1 MNAVMKVIVAGG
13 TRGIG
18 RAIADAFL
26 NDGHTTCVIGRNAPL
41 DNPGHLFVESDYSQ
55 GGQVAASITAAAE
68 LLSGCDVLIH
78 SVGTNIR
85 KAAID
90 YSCAEFDH
98 ILGVNLLSA
107 WDAAIAAYPYL
118 NASPT
123 ASVVFI
129 GSVASTVYVG
139 SGVPYAMTK
148 AAMDQMTRG
157 LAVEWAEQGITVNTV
172 QPWYTQTDLAAPVL
186 NDPARLAV
194 ILAATPNKR
203 IASPADIAGITVF
216 LTSPAARHITGTTIP
231 VDGGF
236 LAKGL

>member
-1 MNAVMKVIVAGG
+1 MKVIVAGG

-18 RAIADAFL
+18 RAIADVFL
-26 NDGHTTCVIGRNAPL
+26 ADGHQTCVIGRNAPL
-41 DNPGHLFVESDYSQ
+41 DNLGHAYVSADFSQ
-55 GGQVAASITAAAE
+55 GGQVADSIRAAADV
-68 LLSGCDVLIH
+68 LSGCDVLIH

-107 WDAAIAAYPYL
+107 WDAAMAAYPFL
-118 NASPT
+118 EASPD

-129 GSVASTVYVG
+129 GSVASKVYVG

-157 LAVEWAEQGITVNTV
+157 LAVEWAGKDITVNTV

-186 NDPARLAV
+186 NDPARLEV
-194 ILAATPNKR
+194 ILGATPNKR

>member
-1 MNAVMKVIVAGG
+1 MKVIVAGG

-26 NDGHTTCVIGRNAPL
+26 DADHSTCVIGRNAPL
-41 DNPGHLFVESDYSQ
+41 DNPGHLFVEADFSK
-55 GGQVAASITAAAE
+55 GGQVANAISAAADA
-68 LLSGCDVLIH
+68 LSGCDVLIH

-98 ILGVNLLSA
+98 ILGVNLISA
-107 WDAAIAAYPYL
+107 WDSVIAAYPFL
-118 NASPT
+118 LQSQA

-129 GSVASTVYVG
+129 GSVASKVYVG

-157 LAVEWAEQGITVNTV
+157 LAVEWAESGITVNTV
-172 QPWYTQTDLAAPVL
+172 QPWYTHTDLAAPVL
-186 NDPARLAV
+186 NDPARLEV
-194 ILAATPNKR
+194 ILGATPNKR
-203 IASPADIAGITVF
+203 IASPTDIAGIAVF

-236 LAKGL
+236 LAKGM

>member
-1 MNAVMKVIVAGG
+1 MKVIVAGG

-26 NDGHTTCVIGRNAPL
+26 ADGHQTCVIGRNAPL
-41 DNPGHLFVESDYSQ
+41 DNPGHAYVVANFSK
-55 GGQVAASITAAAE
+55 GGEVADSIRAAADV
-68 LLSGCDVLIH
+68 LSGCDVLIH

-107 WDAAIAAYPYL
+107 WDAAIAAYPFL
-118 NASPT
+118 TASQC

-129 GSVASTVYVG
+129 GSVASKVYVG

-157 LAVEWAEQGITVNTV
+157 LAVEWASKDITVNTV

-186 NDPARLAV
+186 NDSARLEV
-194 ILAATPNKR
+194 ILGATPNKR

>member
-1 MNAVMKVIVAGG
+1 MKVIVAGG

-26 NDGHTTCVIGRNAPL
+26 DAGHSTCIIGRNAPL
-41 DNPGHLFVESDYSQ
+41 DNPGHLY
-55 GGQVAASITAAAE
+55 VAADFSKGIQVKAAITNAAG
-68 LLSGCDVLIH
+68 LLSGCDVFIH

-98 ILGVNLLSA
+98 IFGVNLISA
-107 WDAAIAAYPYL
+107 WDTVIAAHPFL
-118 NASPT
+118 LQSQT

-129 GSVASTVYVG
+129 GSVASKVYVG
-139 SGVPYAMTK
+139 SGIPYAMTK

-157 LAVEWAEQGITVNTV
+157 LAVEWAESGITVNTV
-172 QPWYTQTDLAAPVL
+172 QPWYTQTELAAPVL
-186 NDPARLAV
+186 NDPARLAT
-194 ILAATPNKR
+194 ILGATPNKR
-203 IASPADIAGITVF
+203 VASPEDIAGIAVF
-216 LTSPAARHITGTTIP
+216 LASPAARHITGTTIP

>member
-1 MNAVMKVIVAGG
+1 MKVIVAGG

-26 NDGHTTCVIGRNAPL
+26 ADGHQTCVIGRNAPL
-41 DNPGHLFVESDYSQ
+41 DNPGHANVIADFSK
-55 GGQVAASITAAAE
+55 GGEVADSIRAAADV
-68 LLSGCDVLIH
+68 LSGCDVLIH

-107 WDAAIAAYPYL
+107 WDAAIAAYPFL
-118 NASPT
+118 TASQC

-129 GSVASTVYVG
+129 GSVASKVYVG

-157 LAVEWAEQGITVNTV
+157 LAVEWASKDITVNTV

-186 NDPARLAV
+186 NDPARLEV
-194 ILAATPNKR
+194 ILGATPNKR

>member
-1 MNAVMKVIVAGG
+1 MNAAMKVIVAGG

-26 NDGHTTCVIGRNAPL
+26 HGGHTTCVIGRQAPL
-41 DNPGHLFVESDYSQ
+41 DNPGHLFVEADFSQ
-55 GGQVAASITAAAE
+55 GGQVAASITTAAE
-68 LLSGCDVLIH
+68 LLCGCDVLVH

-129 GSVASTVYVG
+129 GSVASKVYVG

-157 LAVEWAEQGITVNTV
+157 LAVEWAEGGITVNTV

-203 IASPADIAGITVF
+203 IAAPEDIAGIALF
-216 LTSPAARHITGTTIP
+216 LASPAARHITGTMIP

>member
-1 MNAVMKVIVAGG
+1 MKVIVAGG

-26 NDGHTTCVIGRNAPL
+26 DGGHSTCVIGRNAPL
-41 DNPGHLFVESDYSQ
+41 DNPGHLYVAADFSK
-55 GGQVAASITAAAE
+55 GGQVADAITAAAD
-68 LLSGCDVLIH
+68 LICGCDVLIH

-107 WDAAIAAYPYL
+107 WDSVISAYPYL
-118 NASPT
+118 RASSE

-129 GSVASTVYVG
+129 GSVASKVYVG

-157 LAVEWAEQGITVNTV
+157 LAVEWAESGITVNTV

-186 NDPARLAV
+186 NDPVRLEV
-194 ILAATPNKR
+194 ILGATPNKR
-203 IASPADIAGITVF
+203 IASPTDIAGIAVF

>member
-1 MNAVMKVIVAGG
+1 MKVIVAGG

-18 RAIADAFL
+18 RAIADAYFA
-26 NDGHTTCVIGRNAPL
+26 DGHQTCVIGRSAPL
-41 DNPGHLFVESDYSQ
+41 NNPGHAYVAADFSK
-55 GGQVAASITAAAE
+55 GGQVADAIAAAADA
-68 LLSGCDVLIH
+68 LSGCDVLIH

-107 WDAAIAAYPYL
+107 WDAAMAAYPYL
-118 NASPT
+118 EASPD

-129 GSVASTVYVG
+129 GSVASKVYVG

-157 LAVEWAEQGITVNTV
+157 LAVEWAQSGITVNTV

-186 NDPARLAV
+186 NDPARLEV
-194 ILAATPNKR
+194 ILRATPNNR
-203 IASPADIAGITVF
+203 IASPTDIAGITLF
-216 LTSPAARHITGTTIP
+216 LTSPSARHITGTTIP

>member
-1 MNAVMKVIVAGG
+1 MKVIVAGG

-18 RAIADAFL
+18 RALADAYFA
-26 NDGHTTCVIGRNAPL
+26 DGHQTCIIGRSAPL
-41 DNPGHLFVESDYSQ
+41 NNPGHAYVTAYFSK
-55 GGQVAASITAAAE
+55 GGQVADAITAAADV
-68 LLSGCDVLIH
+68 LSGCDVLIH

-107 WDAAIAAYPYL
+107 WDAAMAAYPYL
-118 NASPT
+118 EASPD

-129 GSVASTVYVG
+129 GSVASKVYVG

-157 LAVEWAEQGITVNTV
+157 LAVEWAQSGITVNTV

-186 NDPARLAV
+186 NDPARLEV
-194 ILAATPNKR
+194 ILRATPNKR
-203 IASPADIAGITVF
+203 IASPTDIAGITLF
-216 LTSPAARHITGTTIP
+216 LTSPSARHITGTTIP

>member
-1 MNAVMKVIVAGG
+1 MKVIVAGG

-18 RAIADAFL
+18 RAIADEFFA
-26 NDGHTTCVIGRNAPL
+26 DGHQTCVIGRNAPL
-41 DNPGHLFVESDYSQ
+41 DNPGHAYVSADFSK
-55 GGQVAASITAAAE
+55 GGEVADSIRAAADV
-68 LLSGCDVLIH
+68 LSGCDVLIH

-107 WDAAIAAYPYL
+107 WDAAMAAYPFL
-118 NASPT
+118 EASPD

-129 GSVASTVYVG
+129 GSVASKVYVG

-157 LAVEWAEQGITVNTV
+157 LAVEWASKDITVNTV

-186 NDPARLAV
+186 NDPARLEV
-194 ILAATPNKR
+194 ILGATPNKR

>member
-1 MNAVMKVIVAGG
+1 MKVIVAGG

-18 RAIADAFL
+18 RAIADTYLAQ
-26 NDGHTTCVIGRNAPL
+26 GHRTCVIGRNAPL
-41 DNPGHLFVESDYSQ
+41 DNPGHAYIQADFSQ
-55 GGQVAASITAAAE
+55 GGQVATAITAAADE
-68 LLSGCDVLIH
+68 LDGCDVLIH

-85 KAAID
+85 KSAID

-107 WDAAIAAYPYL
+107 WDAAIAAYPFL
-118 NASPT
+118 VASSD

-129 GSVASTVYVG
+129 GSVASKVYVG

-186 NDPARLAV
+186 SDPARLSV
-194 ILAATPNKR
+194 ILNATPNKR
-203 IASPADIAGITVF
+203 IAEPSDIAGITLF

-236 LAKGL
+236 LAKGM